1 MGGMDESPRKIEIFA
16 PFSAAIDLTKL
27 ILFQP
32 FDIAKWLTIGFAAFL
47 ANLAGGGGNFN
58 FNKKFPSLGDWKFH
72 SVSHHFDDASSGW
85 PAWAWPLIIIG
96 GVMLIALVL
105 AMMWVGSRGKFI
117 FADNVVRNRAAIVEP
132 WKEFAREGNSYFR
145 FLLLAF
151 FLVMFTLTIAG
162 APLLI
167 PFLLHGD
174 WPTGVGLVLGVCLLG
189 MIAIIAAVWLH
200 LVSRFMVAIMYRQ
213 RCDATTA
220 FRKGA
225 ALIARHLGPVLL
237 YLLFSIVLG
246 AAFVAIACVLTCLTC
261 CVTAIPYV
269 GTVILLPVYVFF
281 MAFLLLF
288 VRQFGP
294 EYDAWANVAP
304 VAPASTMIE
313 SRPPPTEPPPILP

>member
-1 MGGMDESPRKIEIFA
+1 MRGMDDTPRKIEIFA
-16 PFSAAIDLTKL
+16 PFSAAMDLTKL

-58 FNKKFPSLGDWKFH
+58 FNRRFPTGGNWKFH
-72 SVSHHFDDASSGW
+72 SMSHDFGDAGAGW

-96 GVMLIALVL
+96 GLLVVVIVIAL
-105 AMMWVGSRGKFI
+105 MWLGARGKFI
-117 FADNVVRNRAAIVEP
+117 FADCVVRNRGAIVEP

-151 FLVMFTLTIAG
+151 LLVMVAFAVAG

-174 WPTGVGLVLGVCLLG
+174 WPSGVGLFLGVFFLG
-189 MIAIIAAVWLH
+189 TIAIIAAAWLH
-200 LVSRFMVAIMYRQ
+200 LVSRFMIPIIYRQ
-213 RCDATTA
+213 RCDATAA
-220 FRKGA
+220 FRESN
-225 ALIARHLGPVLL
+225 ALIVRHLGPVLL

-246 AAFVAIACVLTCLTC
+246 IAFVAIACVLTCVTC
-261 CVTAIPYV
+261 CITAIPYV

-281 MAFLLLF
+281 MAFPLLF

-294 EYDAWANVAP
+294 EYDVWANIAP
-304 VAPASTMIE
+304 VESPSTLIE
-313 SRPPPTEPPPILP
+313 PPTTEPPPILP